1 MPFADFVSVIE
12 EGRITRNQVQYSQ
25 LEATETLNTI
35 APIETQQLVQKDIV
49 KLTPKREIDLARK
62 TGDTDCYKI
71 YVKSMG
77 WKVISIIF
85 PTSVIGAVLEAMPRE
100 YCARHSDE
108 ANDVEI
114 WLRIWTEKGEGS
126 KDAHYAGGY
135 IGLVV
140 ASMALALLNIE

>member
-1 MPFADFVSVIE
+1 MIE
-12 EGRITRNQVQYSQ
+12 DGRITRNQVPYSQ
-25 LEATETLNTI
+25 VEATETLKTI
-35 APIETQQLVQKDIV
+35 APIETQEPTQKDIV
-49 KLTPKREIDLARK
+49 KLTLKKEIDLARK

-71 YVKSMG
+71 YIKSMG

-100 YCARHSDE
+100 YCDLRSDE
-108 ANDVEI
+108 ANDIEI

-135 IGLVV
+135 IGLVI

>member
-1 MPFADFVSVIE
+1 VIE
-12 EGRITRNQVQYSQ
+12 DGRITRNQVPYSQ
-25 LEATETLNTI
+25 LETTETLKTI
-35 APIETQQLVQKDIV
+35 APIETQEPTQKDIV
-49 KLTPKREIDLARK
+49 KLTLKKEIDLARK

-71 YVKSMG
+71 YIKSMG

-100 YCARHSDE
+100 YCDLRSDE
-108 ANDVEI
+108 ANDIEI

-135 IGLVV
+135 IGLVI

>member
-1 MPFADFVSVIE
+1 MIE
-12 EGRITRNQVQYSQ
+12 DGRITRNQVPYSQ

-35 APIETQQLVQKDIV
+35 APIETQEPTQKDIV
-49 KLTPKREIDLARK
+49 KLTPKKEIDLARK

-100 YCARHSDE
+100 YCDLCSDE
-108 ANDVEI
+108 ANDIEI

>member
-1 MPFADFVSVIE
+1 VVQDS
-12 EGRITRNQVQYSQ
+12 RITRNQVPYSQ
-25 LEATETLNTI
+25 LKSTETLNTI
-35 APIETQQLVQKDIV
+35 APIETQEPTQKDIV
-49 KLTPKREIDLARK
+49 IVSPKKEIDLARK

-71 YVKSMG
+71 YVRSMG

-85 PTSVIGAVLEAMPRE
+85 PASVIGAVLEAMPRE

-108 ANDVEI
+108 ANDIEI

-140 ASMALALLNIE
+140 ASMVLALLNIE

>member
-1 MPFADFVSVIE
+1 MIE
-12 EGRITRNQVQYSQ
+12 DGRITRNQVPYSQ
-25 LEATETLNTI
+25 LETTETLKTI
-35 APIETQQLVQKDIV
+35 APIETQEPTQKDIV
-49 KLTPKREIDLARK
+49 KLTLKKEIDLARK

-71 YVKSMG
+71 YIKSMG

-100 YCARHSDE
+100 YCDLRSDE
-108 ANDVEI
+108 ANDIEI

-135 IGLVV
+135 IGLVI